1 MTREDIV
8 EITILSRYLSL
19 LSHDCYSFVVN
30 KSPKNGLEAAKYVQK
45 YEETRSFGKRQQP
58 WRNGNSQSNNQ
69 DRVHSQILVEDPAIM
84 YYGYR
89 RPPSYNG
96 EQTGSGNSG
105 NIIKTSPQEQSGGRQ
120 ANGGKVKSNRT
131 LVISVN
137 LLVMGVVS
145 LGILGQTAPI
155 VLDALSYSSVVQVD
169 GLIVGKPAFNLRFDT
184 GAEKQ

>member
-1 MTREDIV
+1 M

-45 YEETRSFGKRQQP
+45 FEETHSFAKRQQP
-58 WRNGNSQSNNQ
+58 WRNGNSQSNNSSGQ
-69 DRVHSQILVEDPAIM
+69 GAQSNSGRGPS

-89 RPPSYNG
+89 RPPSNNG

-120 ANGGKVKSNRT
+120 ANGGKVKSDKDKQDSGNKRQFTSHGCGEPGHIRPNCPNR
-131 LVISVN
+131 IRRMKS
-137 LLVMGVVS
+137 
-145 LGILGQTAPI
+145 PCHI
-155 VLDALSYSSVVQVD
+155 VLLFKLM
-169 GLIVGKPAFNLRFDT
+169 G
-184 GAEKQ
+184 